1 MARQKRKKRNLLFFY
16 KFGAPYMSHDK
27 YIYKKKLNIL
37 LVLHSIYE
45 NQKTESVYLILNNN
59 KKRIKCD

>member
-1 MARQKRKKRNLLFFY
+1 
-16 KFGAPYMSHDK
+16 MSFDK
-27 YIYKKKLNIL
+27 YIYGKKLNIL

-45 NQKTESVYLILNNN
+45 KQKTESVYLILNNN